1 MRCETASTQR
11 PSKSFPPWLLSIRS
25 PNLIVPS
32 AGLRYGVRFRSLLP
46 GRQGS
51 IVALSLRFPYLA
63 LSYLT
68 LLSFVSASP
77 HSTYKAASTAI
88 IFRTTAFQN
97 ILLFPS
103 RLHIILDLD
112 AAAPLAFSH
121 VPISETRFQGI

>member
-1 MRCETASTQR
+1 MRDCEYAAPFQKFSTLAAFNSITQPYCSLSR
-11 PSKSFPPWLLSIRS
+11 VEIRCAFPIAFARETGLDCRS
-25 PNLIVPS
+25 
-32 AGLRYGVRFRSLLP
+32 
-46 GRQGS
+46 
-51 IVALSLRFPYLA
+51 LSLRFPYLA